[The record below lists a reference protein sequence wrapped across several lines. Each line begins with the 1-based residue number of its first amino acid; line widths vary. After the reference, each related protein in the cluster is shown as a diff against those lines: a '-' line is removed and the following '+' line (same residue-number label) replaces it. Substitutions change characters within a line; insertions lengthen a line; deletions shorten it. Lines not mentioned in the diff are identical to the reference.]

1 MQLATVTTGSTAA
14 AADPA
19 AVEDIHVRTY
29 GEMEE
34 QNHNHQK
41 LEAVEDPA
49 YDPSM
54 NGHLMKRL
62 LWHGG
67 SVYDAWFS
75 AASNQV
81 RATILSVCL
90 SLCLSIFLLYSEL
103 LQFSL
108 HPYPWSSVSS

>member
-1 MQLATVTTGSTAA
+1 MQLATVTTGSRAAA

-19 AVEDIHVRTY
+19 AVEVTHVRTY

-34 QNHNHQK
+34 QNHHHQK

-49 YDPSM
+49 HDPSM

-81 RATILSVCL
+81 RATILS
-90 SLCLSIFLLYSEL
+90 LCLSVSVHILALL
-103 LQFSL
+103 
-108 HPYPWSSVSS
+108 